1 MLLPDAKV
9 AETEMWNN
17 LHDRRWRCKKVHDY
31 EVLCNVI
38 KKPESEYPH
47 QSILFNPKFKAG
59 FKVMQFWKLNNSAS
73 FRVCVFQQICQ
84 PYLNASPQS
93 VRRLHWGCYILLM
106 HLCNF
111 TTEASLVS
119 QHTSTG
125 DEVKRRKDLAPVLV
139 FCLYRRITKH
149 QSWSILLSVLDCEQN
164 DAWSR

>member
-1 MLLPDAKV
+1 MSLK
-9 AETEMWNN
+9 N
-17 LHDRRWRCKKVHDY
+17 LNRNTRIKATFLTHSSKPALK
-31 EVLCNVI
+31 LCNF
-38 KKPESEYPH
+38 ES
-47 QSILFNPKFKAG
+47 STILLHFAF
-59 FKVMQFWKLNNSAS
+59 
-73 FRVCVFQQICQ
+73 VCFSKICQ

-139 FCLYRRITKH
+139 FCLYHRITKH
-149 QSWSILLSVLDCEQN
+149 QS
-164 DAWSR
+164 